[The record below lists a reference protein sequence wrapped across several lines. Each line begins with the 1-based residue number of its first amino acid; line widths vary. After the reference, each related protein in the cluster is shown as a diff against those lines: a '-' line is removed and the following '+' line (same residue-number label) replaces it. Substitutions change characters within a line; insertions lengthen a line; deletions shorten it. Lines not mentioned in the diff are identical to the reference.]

1 MRMRL
6 PASVIAVFLVLLV
19 GCSKPLTKSGISPSY
34 VHPYQSTGAAI
45 TILPVVIR
53 PQPRPW
59 YATDVQMPDADL
71 YREAIVDTLKRTAL
85 FSEVKT
91 SGSADYSLSTE
102 VIGER
107 LLGGASNIG
116 LFLIRYELTD
126 SSSGKKIW
134 SENIFTYSMLS
145 AEQVFAGW
153 ERVPKVIET
162 AVSANMKELA
172 ASIGK
177 ALSTHGR

>member
-1 MRMRL
+1 MKIWL
-6 PASVIAVFLVLLV
+6 PSTVTVIFLVLLV
-19 GCSKPLTKSGISPSY
+19 GCSKPLTRSGISPSY
-34 VHPYQSTGAAI
+34 VHQYHSTGSTI
-45 TILPVVIR
+45 TVLPVVIR

-59 YATDVQMPDADL
+59 YTNEVQMPDANL

-85 FSEVKT
+85 FSGVKT
-91 SGSADYSLSTE
+91 SGSSDYSLSTE

-126 SSSGKKIW
+126 SNSGSKIW

-172 ASIGK
+172 ASMGK
-177 ALSTHGR
+177 ALSTQTR